1 VPAGDAASTGDA
13 ESTGDASVPRE
24 VDAPASGTS
33 WERAEAVVSN
43 ADEAMLQRR
52 DAAIG
57 TIEANLAK
65 RLKRVLQDEQNDLL
79 DRLRNVKGKPAVD
92 AVLIQRDAHTAR
104 FADAGRPALEL
115 AARVGIAFVS
125 SLEGRDPPGAEVPG
139 LDGLSDDLASAVVD
153 PLRRRLEEVL
163 GEGEDNDPAVLAES
177 IGGAYR
183 EWKTQRIEQAA
194 ADHVAGAFAAGA
206 FSATSTGTRLRW
218 VVDDADGPCPDCDD
232 NALAGALPKGEEYP
246 TGQVHPPAHP
256 GCRCLLVP
264 APD

>member
-1 VPAGDAASTGDA
+1 
-13 ESTGDASVPRE
+13 
-24 VDAPASGTS
+24 
-33 WERAEAVVSN
+33 
-43 ADEAMLQRR
+43 MLQRR

-79 DRLRNVKGKPAVD
+79 DRLRSGKGKPATD
-92 AVLIQRDAHTAR
+92 AILIGRDTHAAR

-115 AARVGIAFVS
+115 AARVGIAFVA
-125 SLEGRDPPGAEVPG
+125 SLEGRDPPGDEVAG

-163 GEGEDNDPAVLAES
+163 VEGEDNDPTAVAES

-183 EWKTQRIEQAA
+183 EWKTHRIEQAA

-206 FSATSTGTRLRW
+206 FSATSAGTRLRW

-232 NALAGALPKGEEYP
+232 NALAGALSKGEEYP